1 MTIVDL
7 RASVATEPPL
17 AAVITLD
24 GGLDR
29 RTAPVVDD
37 LIDTALDDGTPQVVL
52 DLNGITY
59 IDLHGLD
66 LLTRTRDRA
75 YQAGVELVVRS
86 PSRRVLDML
95 MLTGLDALITIE
107 LSSSVPVEDLR

>member
-1 MTIVDL
+1 MTVVDL
-7 RASVATEPPL
+7 RASVATEPSL

-29 RTAPVVDD
+29 TTAPMAEE
-37 LIDTALDDGTPQVVL
+37 LMSSALDDGPPRLVL
-52 DLNGITY
+52 DMDRISD

-66 LLTRTRDRA
+66 VLIRTQDRA
-75 YQAGVELVVRS
+75 RRGGTELVVRS

-95 MLTGLDALITIE
+95 LLTGLDALISIE
-107 LSSSVPVEDLR
+107 LPARTPSDDAL